1 MKNFLILKKK
11 QRGFTL
17 VELLVVIAVMGI
29 LFLIAIA
36 NFSGAE
42 GRNNLKMDAERL
54 AGAFREAQNYAI
66 AQQRVEV
73 PAGSGNL
80 TVPANGFGVEINFDF
95 LGRANKY
102 LIFADTNDPAGFS
115 AEDEIIR
122 IDQLSSGIAY
132 DTITTA
138 TGGNLRQVT
147 VAFRPP
153 RGEAVFYSGSNI
165 LIEDYLVISLRESK
179 TGGAV
184 RSVRIDNNT
193 GTVVVLDPAGAIIDE

>member
-1 MKNFLILKKK
+1 MFTGRKSK

-17 VELLVVIAVMGI
+17 VELLVVIAVMSL
-29 LFLIAIA
+29 LFVIAIA

-66 AQQRVEV
+66 AQKRVEV
-73 PAGSGNL
+73 PAGSGVL
-80 TVPANGFGVEINFDF
+80 TVPVNGFGLEINFDY

-102 LIFADTNDPAGFS
+102 LIFADTDSTPGFS
-115 AEDEIIR
+115 AADEIIR
-122 IDQLSSGIAY
+122 TDELSSGIVY
-132 DTITTA
+132 DAITA
-138 TGGNLRQVT
+138 AAGGNLRQVT

-153 RGEAVFYSGSNI
+153 RGEAIFYSGSNV
-165 LIEDYLVISLRESK
+165 LLEDYLVISLRENK
-179 TGGAV
+179 TGGTV

-193 GTVVVLDPAGAIIDE
+193 GTVSVLDPAGTIIEE